1 MADGIFKNIGSAF
14 NRYVG
19 GLLGEDVESMTP
31 EERRRARM
39 AAIGAIGRA
48 MSNPDIGTAPIEA
61 VRAGR
66 AAERKAQE
74 EKTRAAAAEALIP
87 QITGRLF
94 GGGTPYT
101 QSQIENIPGLRGVN
115 YATTPMPGDP
125 KAALRMM
132 IETQAGRDVAAG
144 IPDLFR
150 LTQESLTGRIVGG
163 SIQNPLTGEFTAPQ
177 PRTGKMLS
185 PQEVAQMRLPV
196 GTVVYQEPGGEPKI
210 LYKPE
215 IPGAPKDAS
224 GGEKPDDLRKE
235 WNNLTGD
242 YRKIGSAWAK
252 VRDAGA
258 NPSAAN
264 DIALIFGYMKML
276 DPTSVVREG
285 EFATAQNAGNIPTRI
300 WALYNQMLD
309 SGQRLTDA
317 QRQDF
322 LRSAYGVIKSQVPM
336 IDSLKNQYTE
346 IARGSKIDPRRVIV
360 DPLSGALLPKITG
373 DNDPNFERIPVGGL
387 FEAPDGSIQ
396 RKVR

>member
-1 MADGIFKNIGSAF
+1 
-14 NRYVG
+14 
-19 GLLGEDVESMTP
+19 L
-31 EERRRARM
+31 
-39 AAIGAIGRA
+39 
-48 MSNPDIGTAPIEA
+48 
-61 VRAGR
+61 
-66 AAERKAQE
+66 AQE
-74 EKTRAAAAEALIP
+74 GV
-87 QITGRLF
+87 TGR
-94 GGGTPYT
+94 
-101 QSQIENIPGLRGVN
+101 V
-115 YATTPMPGDP
+115 
-125 KAALRMM
+125 
-132 IETQAGRDVAAG
+132 
-144 IPDLFR
+144 
-150 LTQESLTGRIVGG
+150 VGG
-163 SIQNPLTGEFTAPQ
+163 SIQNPLTGQFTAPP

-215 IPGAPKDAS
+215 VPGAPKDAS

-235 WNNLTGD
+235 WNSLTGD

-285 EFATAQNAGNIPTRI
+285 EFATAQNAGNVGTRI
-300 WALYNQMLD
+300 LALYNQMLE

-317 QRQDF
+317 QRQEF
-322 LRSAYGVIKSQVPM
+322 LQSAYGVIKSQVPM

>member
-1 MADGIFKNIGSAF
+1 MADGILKGIGSAF
-14 NRYVG
+14 NRYIG

-48 MSNPDIGTAPIEA
+48 MSNPELGTAPIEA
-61 VRAGR
+61 VRAS
-66 AAERKAQE
+66 RKAAQDQQE
-74 EKTRAAAAEALIP
+74 LKRRQAAAEAALP

-94 GGGTPYT
+94 GGLPAQTMPVGG
-101 QSQIENIPGLRGVN
+101 ENELTGVN
-115 YATTPMPGDP
+115 ISSPYRQDPMD
-125 KAALRMM
+125 ALRMLTA
-132 IETQAGRDVAAG
+132 TQAGRDVATAM
-144 IPDLFR
+144 PDLAK
-150 LTQESLTGRIVGG
+150 LAQEGVTGRVVGG
-163 SIQNPLTGEFTAPQ
+163 SIQNPLTGQFTAPQ
-177 PRTGKMLS
+177 PKTGKMLS

-215 IPGAPKDAS
+215 VPGAAKDPSA
-224 GGEKPDDLRKE
+224 GEKPDDLRKE
-235 WNNLTGD
+235 WTNLTGD

-285 EFATAQNAGNIPTRI
+285 EFATAQKAGNIPTRI

-360 DPLSGALLPKITG
+360 DPLSGALLPRITG